1 MANTATGRRLTEQHR
16 LAQLVLEAAT
26 IAQLRR
32 IWRSL
37 DPARLEQTT
46 PAWLT
51 AALAIVAI
59 QHQASTLIARRY
71 FQAFRIAEVGAAL
84 RAPLPEPELDR
95 RAASTSLIV
104 SGPVRLRKATEATLA
119 RFEPIAETEVARAG
133 SRHAV
138 NGGREL
144 IRQASIQDPR
154 ARGWGRITSG
164 RACRF
169 CSMLAGR
176 GAVYSDAS
184 VDFQA
189 HDGCHCHAEPAY

>member
-16 LAQLVLEAAT
+16 LAQLALEVAT

-32 IWRSL
+32 IWGSL
-37 DPARLEQTT
+37 DPNRLEATT
-46 PAWLT
+46 PGWLT
-51 AALAIVAI
+51 AALAIVAT
-59 QHQASTLIARRY
+59 QYQASTLIARRY

-84 RAPLPEPELDR
+84 GDLPELVFNR
-95 RAASTSLIV
+95 QAAATSLLV
-104 SGPVRLRKATEATLA
+104 TGPVRLRRATEATLP

-138 NGGREL
+138 NGGRET
-144 IRQASIQDPR
+144 IRQASIEDRR
-154 ARGWGRITSG
+154 ARGWARITSG
-164 RACRF
+164 KPCKF
-169 CSMLAGR
+169 CSLLAGR
-176 GAVYSDAS
+176 GAVYSEAT